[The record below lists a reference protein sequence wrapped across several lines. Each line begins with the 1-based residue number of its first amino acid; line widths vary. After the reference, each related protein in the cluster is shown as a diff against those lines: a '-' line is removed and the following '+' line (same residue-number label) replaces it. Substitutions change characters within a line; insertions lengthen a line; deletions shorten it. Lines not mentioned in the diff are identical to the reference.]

1 MERANQE
8 EDDEMIISSTQ
19 ALTSHGNRDGRETV
33 LEILNAGFLAAD
45 PYENTKKL
53 ISVQDNKLIVN
64 YENFL
69 PEEWR
74 KQTLWGTCTNPL
86 KTGPLVYDLS
96 KAGNVYVVGGGKAA
110 QRMAKA
116 LEDVLGDL
124 ITEGH
129 INAKKGE
136 KVELERIGLT
146 LGGHPIPDEDGV
158 EGAKKILEIEKKARK
173 GDIVL
178 LSESG
183 GGSSLMT
190 LPAPGVS
197 LEDVQEVN
205 RLLYFECGSSMQE
218 INAVRWQL
226 MVLRGRH
233 GRHVGDSTLIGI
245 HTSEEPADMPVRA
258 KVRPSGTNAYK
269 YAIKVLKRYEIWDD
283 VPQSV
288 RTFLLKAD
296 PEYDVLQPGELLG
309 KPQYHFRVMGP
320 EYMLEAAKNR
330 AEDLGIKAIIL
341 VASLNN
347 MEACD
352 AAKVLA
358 HIAREVEVY
367 IRPFKPPCVLLCGG
381 EILVTVGKGE
391 GIGGRNQEFVLSA
404 ALTINGSEKIV
415 IGSADSDGRD
425 GPSIAAGG
433 VVDGYTLQR
442 IEQAGLDI
450 FEELRRHNSYEVL
463 KKLEDNIVTGVQ
475 GTNVRDLRVIYIDN

>member
-1 MERANQE
+1 
-8 EDDEMIISSTQ
+8 MIIKNRE
-19 ALTSHGNRDGRETV
+19 ALTSHGNVDGRKIV
-33 LEILNAGFLAAD
+33 LEMLEAGFVAAD

-53 ISVQDNKLIVN
+53 IRVRENTLIVN
-64 YENFL
+64 YVDYL

-74 KQTLWGTCTNPL
+74 RQTLWGTRSSPPTPE
-86 KTGPLVYDLS
+86 PLVFDLS
-96 KAGNVYVVGGGKAA
+96 KIGAIYVVGGGKAA
-110 QRMAKA
+110 QRMGKA

-158 EGAKKILEIEKKARK
+158 EGSKRILEIEKKAK
-173 GDIVL
+173 KDDIVL

-190 LPAPGVS
+190 LPVPGVS

-226 MVLRGRH
+226 MYLRGRH
-233 GRHVGDSTLIGI
+233 GRHVGDATLIGI

-269 YAIKVLKRYEIWDD
+269 YAIKLLKRYEIWND

-288 RTFLLKAD
+288 RAFLLKAD
-296 PEYDVLQPGELLG
+296 PKYDVLQPGELKG

-320 EYMLEAAKNR
+320 EYMLEAARNK
-330 AEDLGIKAIIL
+330 AENLGINPNIL

-358 HIAREVEVY
+358 HIAREIEVY
-367 IRPFKPPCVLLCGG
+367 KRPFKPPCVLLCGG
-381 EILVTVGKGE
+381 EILVTVGKE
-391 GIGGRNQEFVLSA
+391 KGIGGRNQEFVLSTVLA
-404 ALTINGSEKIV
+404 IDGSKNIV

-433 VVDGYTLQR
+433 IVDGYTLQR

-450 FEELRRHNSYEVL
+450 LEELRRHNSYEAL
-463 KKLEDNIVTGVQ
+463 KKIEDNIITGVQ
-475 GTNVRDLRVIYIDN
+475 GTNVRDLRVIYIDG

>member
-1 MERANQE
+1 
-8 EDDEMIISSTQ
+8 MIINNIH
-19 ALTSHGNRDGRETV
+19 ALTSHGNRDGREIV
-33 LEILNAGFLAAD
+33 LDILNTGFLAAD

-53 ISVQDNKLIVN
+53 IGVQDNKLLVN

-74 KQTLWGTCTNPL
+74 RMTLWGTRSNPP

-96 KAGNVYVVGGGKAA
+96 EVGNIYVVGGGKAA

-116 LEDVLGDL
+116 LEDLLGDL

-136 KVELERIGLT
+136 KVELERIELT
-146 LGGHPIPDEDGV
+146 LGGHPLPDEDSV
-158 EGAKKILEIEKKARK
+158 EGSKRILEIEKKAKK

-190 LPAPGVS
+190 LPAPGIS
-197 LEDVQEVN
+197 LEDVKEVN

-233 GRHVGDSTLIGI
+233 GRHVGDATLIGI
-245 HTSEEPADMPVRA
+245 HTSEEPIDMPVRP
-258 KVRPSGTNAYK
+258 KVRPIGTNAYK
-269 YAIKVLKRYEIWDD
+269 YAINVLKRYEIWDD

-288 RTFLLKAD
+288 RTFLLEAD
-296 PEYDVLQPGELLG
+296 PKYDVLQPGELEG
-309 KPQYHFRVMGP
+309 RPQYHFRVMGP

-330 AEDLGIKAIIL
+330 AEKLGIDAEIL
-341 VASLNN
+341 IASLNN
-347 MEACD
+347 MESCD

-358 HIAREVEVY
+358 HIAREIEVY
-367 IRPFKPPCVLLCGG
+367 GRPFKPPCVLLCGG
-381 EILVTVGKGE
+381 EILVTVGKEE
-391 GIGGRNQEFVLSA
+391 GIGGRNQEFVLST
-404 ALTINGSEKIV
+404 ALVIDGSEKIV

-433 VVDGYTLQR
+433 IVDGYTLQR

-450 FEELRRHNSYEVL
+450 LEELKKHNSYEVL
-463 KKLEDNIVTGVQ
+463 KKLEDNIITGVQ
-475 GTNVRDLRVIYIDN
+475 GTNVRDLRVIYIDS